1 LDLAAQ
7 TTHLG
12 IRRVSCTSH
21 QVFHLVDQPVD
32 FLADLCTRMAR
43 SLAHRFS
50 GASAVVLA
58 RPI

>member
-7 TTHLG
+7 TTHLRIG
-12 IRRVSCTSH
+12 RVSYTSH

-32 FLADLCTRMAR
+32 FLTDLGARLTR
-43 SLAHRFS
+43 SLTHRFA
-50 GASAVVLA
+50 GASTVVLA